1 LIFIVCSAFTIFT
14 NRSTIKEHSMSD
26 KPATIKEIA
35 KRLGVSVSTVSRALN
50 DHSTIGL
57 VTRMRVKKLAEELK
71 YEPNQRA
78 IQFLKGKS
86 HTIGVILPELSES
99 FFSAAISGIED
110 IAYKRN
116 YTVLFAQSHDNAVRE
131 KELVEKMRMQGVD
144 GMLISVAKT
153 TSSYEHFEQL
163 KKHRIPV
170 VFFDRI
176 PPLSNIH
183 YVASNLESGTFK
195 AVSYLLKKGHRT
207 IGMINGPSTLIA
219 TKERKNGYIRSMT
232 SHRLKYDPSL
242 IISCDLTE
250 EGTIGV
256 MENLLAH
263 KRKPTAI
270 VTFND
275 YVALFAI
282 RYARTRGIKINED
295 IEFVSY
301 ANLPIINYM
310 DHMPVASVEQ
320 FPYRQGEK
328 AADILLDLIAQPQKE
343 TEQAFYTVIIESELV
358 AGKNK

>member
-1 LIFIVCSAFTIFT
+1 LIFIVCIGFTIFT
-14 NRSTIKEHSMSD
+14 GTAAIQFKDMSD

-57 VTRMRVKKLAEELK
+57 VTKMRVRKLADELK

-116 YTVLFAQSHDNAVRE
+116 YTVLFAQSHDDAARE
-131 KELVEKMRMQGVD
+131 KELVEKMRLQGVD
-144 GMLISVAKT
+144 GLLISVAKT
-153 TSSYEHFEQL
+153 TSTYEHFELL
-163 KKHRIPV
+163 KKHRIPL

-195 AVSYLLKKGHRT
+195 AVTYLLKKGHRT
-207 IGMINGPSTLIA
+207 IGMINGPATLVA
-219 TKERKNGYIRSMT
+219 TKERKNGYIRAMT
-232 SHRLKYDPSL
+232 SQRLKYDPSL
-242 IISCDLTE
+242 MISSDLTE
-250 EGTIGV
+250 DSAI
-256 MENLLAH
+256 MAMDKLLGH

-275 YVALFAI
+275 YIALFAI
-282 RYARTRGIKINED
+282 RYARTKGVKINED
-295 IEFVSY
+295 IDFVSY

-310 DHMPVASVEQ
+310 DHMPIASVEQ

-328 AADILLDLIAQPQKE
+328 AADILLDLIGQPHQGS
-343 TEQAFYTVIIESELV
+343 EQAYYSIVIESELV
-358 AGKNK
+358 AGTIK